1 VHQDLLQR
9 EDAASRALS
18 RFVDLTKST
27 LAELL
32 HHLVVADLAASLE
45 PPLQGLRRRR
55 ACRVRHADLVVVDM
69 S

>member
-9 EDAASRALS
+9 KDAAGGSLS
-18 RFVDLTKST
+18 RFVDFTKST

-32 HHLVVADLAASLE
+32 HHLVIADLAASLE

-55 ACRVRHADLVVVDM
+55 ACRVCHADVVVEDV